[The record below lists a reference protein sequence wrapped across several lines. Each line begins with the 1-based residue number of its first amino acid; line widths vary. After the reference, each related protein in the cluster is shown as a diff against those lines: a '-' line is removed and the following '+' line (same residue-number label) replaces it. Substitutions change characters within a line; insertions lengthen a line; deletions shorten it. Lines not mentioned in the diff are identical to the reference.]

1 MKKILSP
8 EQLEKRTDRKEEQN
22 KKFKIR
28 LQQKNQK
35 KNSKIDYRNKK
46 EELLAYS
53 KCSSFLFMLKS
64 LRNFIYSL
72 NRKIK
77 IFVGKR
83 IGNKPGFISR
93 WGNVDSFVQ

>member
-35 KNSKIDYRNKK
+35 KT
-46 EELLAYS
+46 
-53 KCSSFLFMLKS
+53 LK
-64 LRNFIYSL
+64 
-72 NRKIK
+72 
-77 IFVGKR
+77 
-83 IGNKPGFISR
+83 
-93 WGNVDSFVQ
+93 